1 MLVTAMVRLLL
12 EETIEWYIRMSQIGH
27 LFAEK
32 NELWT
37 GRFKIKWEKN
47 YESSKRHFVF
57 DWNIPTGVYE
67 VRSIQVDG
75 TGGNPH
81 CVSLNER

>member
-1 MLVTAMVRLLL
+1 MVRLLL

-47 YESSKRHFVF
+47 YESLKGTLFFIGIYPQGYMRLDLFKLMVMVVILIVF
-57 DWNIPTGVYE
+57 
-67 VRSIQVDG
+67 
-75 TGGNPH
+75 H
-81 CVSLNER
+81 